1 MAKPAEIKL
10 RPGWLANDVKRAQSR
25 LEQWNGAWE
34 RASAVLPTQAGA
46 IAHAR
51 QLNPNAATHVERA
64 GHSAQGGSDQRRK
77 P

>member
-10 RPGWLANDVKRAQSR
+10 QPGWLATDVKRAQSR

-34 RASAVLPTQAGA
+34 RASSVLPTQAGA

-51 QLNPNAATHVERA
+51 QLSPNTAPHVERT
-64 GHSAQGGSDQRRK
+64 GHLAQGGSDQRHK
-77 P
+77 A

>member
-34 RASAVLPTQAGA
+34 RASAVLPTQADVR
-46 IAHAR
+46 AR
-51 QLNPNAATHVERA
+51 QSNPNAGIHAERM
-64 GHSAQGGSDQRRK
+64 GPSAQGGSDQRRK

>member
-25 LEQWNGAWE
+25 LERWKGAWE
-34 RASAVLPTQAGA
+34 RTLPTQADA
-46 IAHAR
+46 VVHAR
-51 QLNPNAATHVERA
+51 QLKPNATIPAERT
-64 GHSAQGGSDQRRK
+64 GHTMQEGSDQRRK